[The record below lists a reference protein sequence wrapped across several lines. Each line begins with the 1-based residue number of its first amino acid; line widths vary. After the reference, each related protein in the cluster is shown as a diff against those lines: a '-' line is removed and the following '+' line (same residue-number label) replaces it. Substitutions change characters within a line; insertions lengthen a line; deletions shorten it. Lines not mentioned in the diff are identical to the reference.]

1 MASRRIL
8 HEFKELNND
17 NSIVCLARAVDNEIN
32 TWNLAMQ
39 GPVDTPYET
48 GSFIIRVVFSAD
60 HPFSPPALQFQTR
73 IYHPNIDSQGNICID
88 ILKDNWSPVLSISKI
103 VSSLQSLLAE
113 PNPHDPL
120 VQESADLYL
129 DDRDEF
135 NAKAKLWCNLY
146 ASSSSLQA

>member
-1 MASRRIL
+1 MASRRII

-17 NSIVCLARAVDNEIN
+17 PTIMCLACAVENEIN

-39 GPVDTPYET
+39 GPAGTPYET
-48 GSFIIRVVFSAD
+48 GSFLIRAVFSAD
-60 HPFSPPALQFQTR
+60 HPFSPPFLQFQTK
-73 IYHPNIDSQGNICID
+73 IYHPNIDAHGNICID

-103 VSSLQSLLAE
+103 VTSLQSLLAE

-129 DDRDEF
+129 DDREEF
-135 NAKAKLWCNLY
+135 NAKAQLWCKLY
-146 ASSSSLQA
+146 ARPPPPQQ